1 MSEQLETYATP
12 DDLANVWHSLTIE
25 EEKRAQHLLDDASQ
39 IMRDEVP
46 AMNASTATKRI
57 VCVNMVKRAMMSP
70 QAEGVTQLSET
81 TGPFANS
88 FTFANPTG
96 SLYLTRDER
105 RRLKGTGRQRVFSVD
120 LSGISD

>member
-1 MSEQLETYATP
+1 MSEQVETYATA
-12 DDLANVWHSLTIE
+12 DDLANVWHALTLE
-25 EEKRAQHLLDDASQ
+25 EQNRASHLLEDASQ

-46 AMNASTATKRI
+46 AMNASAATKRI
-57 VCVNMVKRAMMSP
+57 VCVSMVKRAMQTA
-70 QAEGVTQLSET
+70 QAEGVTQFSET

-120 LSGISD
+120 LSGIPD

>member
-1 MSEQLETYATP
+1 MSEQAETYATA
-12 DDLANVWHSLTIE
+12 DDLANVWHALTLE
-25 EEKRAQHLLDDASQ
+25 EQNRAQHLLEDASQ

-46 AMNASTATKRI
+46 TMNASAATKRI
-57 VCVNMVKRAMMSP
+57 VCVSMVKRAMQTA
-70 QAEGVTQLSET
+70 QAEGVTQFSET

-120 LSGISD
+120 LSGIPD

>member
-1 MSEQLETYATP
+1 MSEQAETYATA
-12 DDLANVWHSLTIE
+12 DDLANVWHALTLE
-25 EEKRAQHLLDDASQ
+25 EQNRATHLLADASQ

-46 AMNASTATKRI
+46 SMRASDATKRI
-57 VCVNMVKRAMMSP
+57 VCVSMVKRAMQTS
-70 QAEGVTQLSET
+70 QAEGVTQFSET

-120 LSGISD
+120 LSGIPD